1 MQGNRASFRF
11 CSNLGLLFQTTDDT
25 VYRIQK
31 ILLAYKFLSVTG
43 CDQRSFIADIRNVRT
58 GESRSLT
65 CQQIYI
71 YCIVYLDRA
80 QVYAEY
86 FFTFVKVGQVY
97 VYLTVE
103 TSGTKQCLVKY
114 VHTVGSGKDNH
125 TTIGT
130 EAVHF
135 SQQLIQSVFTLI
147 ISTHCRVF
155 ATSTAYRV
163 NFIDKDNT
171 RSFFFSLLEQ
181 VTYAGS
187 TYTDKHFY
195 EVGTCQ

>member
-1 MQGNRASFRF
+1 M
-11 CSNLGLLFQTTDDT
+11 
-25 VYRIQK
+25 
-31 ILLAYKFLSVTG
+31 
-43 CDQRSFIADIRNVRT
+43 
-58 GESRSLT
+58 
-65 CQQIYI
+65 
-71 YCIVYLDRA
+71 
-80 QVYAEY
+80 YAEY

-125 TTIGT
+125 TTVGT

-135 SQQLIQSVFTLI
+135 SQQLIQGVFTLI

-163 NFIDKDNT
+163 NFVDKDNAG
-171 RSFFFSLLEQ
+171 SFFFSLLEQ

-195 EVGTCQ
+195 EVRTCQ